1 MESDRGG
8 WLRDS
13 SPFILFLKL
22 GRVFT
27 LGEFR
32 IYGKEKRERD
42 IYIYIFIEFRYVG
55 VNYVNRNRERF
66 SLGEKNVKI
75 NEKHRAEL
83 MDTFKN
89 RRRATPPS
97 LLIKPVFPSTRIWN
111 RRPGLWTR
119 WFV

>member
-1 MESDRGG
+1 MAPRFVAFHSIFKARPSIHT
-8 WLRDS
+8 R
-13 SPFILFLKL
+13 
-22 GRVFT
+22 
-27 LGEFR
+27 R
-32 IYGKEKRERD
+32 IPNLWKGKERER
-42 IYIYIFIEFRYVG
+42 YIYIFIEFRYVG

-66 SLGEKNVKI
+66 SVVEKNVKI

-111 RRPGLWTR
+111 GRPGLWTR